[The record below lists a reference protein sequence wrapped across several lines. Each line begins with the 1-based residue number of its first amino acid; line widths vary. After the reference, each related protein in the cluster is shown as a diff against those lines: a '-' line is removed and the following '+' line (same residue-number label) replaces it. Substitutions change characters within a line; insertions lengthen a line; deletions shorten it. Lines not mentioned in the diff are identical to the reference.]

1 MKQNT
6 KKEIANKTLIIIE
19 SGIYN
24 NTIEDVDVKK
34 MIESS
39 YNETYFIAPNQID
52 LNSKIVAEEQYQTEI
67 EVYNTTT
74 IESIAKEYNHE
85 KIAVLNFAS
94 AKNPGGG
101 FLGGASAQEE
111 SLARSSS
118 LYHSLLKC
126 MNVYQFNRNESTY
139 LYSDYMIY
147 SPNTVFWFDDNGY
160 PFKDPYLVDVI
171 TSAAPNR
178 GAMLQNNKLNEL
190 EYIESTFKRRIE
202 LVLRLALDNK
212 VKTLILGAWGCGVF
226 RNNTEDVARY
236 FKEVIDEKFENKFKK
251 IVFAVYD
258 SSENKKTFSDFKL
271 KFSET

>member
-1 MKQNT
+1 M
-6 KKEIANKTLIIIE
+6 EA
-19 SGIYN
+19 
-24 NTIEDVDVKK
+24 
-34 MIESS
+34 
-39 YNETYFIAPNQID
+39 
-52 LNSKIVAEEQYQTEI
+52 
-67 EVYNTTT
+67 
-74 IESIAKEYNHE
+74 
-85 KIAVLNFAS
+85 
-94 AKNPGGG
+94 
-101 FLGGASAQEE
+101 
-111 SLARSSS
+111 
-118 LYHSLLKC
+118 
-126 MNVYQFNRNESTY
+126 YQFNRNESTY

-147 SPNTVFWFDDNGY
+147 SPNTVFWFDDKGF
-160 PFKDPYLVDVI
+160 PFKNPYLVDVI

-190 EYIESTFKRRIE
+190 ECIESTFKRRIE

-226 RNNTEDVARY
+226 RNKTEDVARY

>member
-19 SGIYN
+19 SGKYN
-24 NTIEDVDVKK
+24 NSIEDIDAKK

-39 YNETYFIAPNQID
+39 FNETYCIAPNQID
-52 LNSKIVAEEQYQTEI
+52 LTSKIFTEEQFQTEI
-67 EVYNTTT
+67 EVYNATST
-74 IESIAKEYNHE
+74 ESIVKEYNRE

-126 MNVYQFNRNESTY
+126 MEAYQFNRNESTY

-147 SPNTVFWFDDNGY
+147 SPNTVFWFDDKGF
-160 PFKDPYLVDVI
+160 PFKNPYLVDVI

-190 EYIESTFKRRIE
+190 ECIESTFKRRIE

-226 RNNTEDVARY
+226 RNKTEDVARY